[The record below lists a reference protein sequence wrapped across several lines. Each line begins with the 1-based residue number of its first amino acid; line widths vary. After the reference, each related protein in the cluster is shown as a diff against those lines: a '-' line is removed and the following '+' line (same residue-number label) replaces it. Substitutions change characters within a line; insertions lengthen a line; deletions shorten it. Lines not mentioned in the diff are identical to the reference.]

1 MAREAPNDLRNM
13 DALLE
18 IMRALRAPD
27 GCPWDREQNFASIA
41 PYTVEEAYEVA
52 DAIDRRDF
60 SALKSELGDLLFQ
73 AVYHAQM
80 AEEERLFSFADI
92 VQSIAE
98 KLIRRHPH
106 VFGSAK
112 IETAA
117 DQTAHWEVVKAAERG
132 DAGHRSVLDDV
143 PLALPALLRAEKLMN
158 RAARVGFFWD
168 RPESVIAKIREE
180 TEELVQEVERGETE
194 KAAEEF
200 GDVLFVLANLA
211 RHLGINPEEALRRTN
226 AKFERRFRFLEERL
240 REQGREV
247 QGTSLTELEALW
259 QEAKHAER
267 EA

>member
-1 MAREAPNDLRNM
+1 MTPIEELRQTMAR
-13 DALLE
+13 
-18 IMRALRAPD
+18 LRAPD

-41 PYTVEEAYEVA
+41 PYTIEEAYEVA

-80 AEEERLFSFADI
+80 AEEDQLFSFPDI

-132 DAGHRSVLDDV
+132 HAGHKSVLDDV
-143 PLALPALLRAEKLMN
+143 PLALPALLRAEKLMK

-168 RPESVIAKIREE
+168 KPESVIAKIREE
-180 TEELVQEVERGETE
+180 TEELVQEVERGDRQ

-200 GDVLFVLANLA
+200 GDVLFVFANLA
-211 RHLGINPEEALRRTN
+211 RHLDINPEEALRQTN
-226 AKFERRFRFLEERL
+226 LKFERRFRFIEDHL

-247 QGTSLTELEALW
+247 QGTPLSELEALW
-259 QEAKHAER
+259 QAAKRAER
-267 EA
+267 GA

>member
-1 MAREAPNDLRNM
+1 MPHEPPKDLKNI

-18 IMRALRAPD
+18 IMRVLRAPD

-41 PYTVEEAYEVA
+41 PYTIEEAYEVA
-52 DAIDRRDF
+52 DAIDRKDF
-60 SALKSELGDLLFQ
+60 AALKSELGDLLFQ

-80 AEEERLFSFADI
+80 ADEEQLFSFADV
-92 VQSIAE
+92 VQAIAE

-106 VFGSAK
+106 VFGSAQ

-132 DAGHRSVLDDV
+132 HAGHKSVLDDV
-143 PLALPALLRAEKLMN
+143 PLTLPALLRAEKLMK
-158 RAARVGFFWD
+158 RAARVGFFWQE
-168 RPESVIAKIREE
+168 PKNVIAKIREE
-180 TEELVQEVERGETE
+180 TEELVQEVERGDAE

-211 RHLGINPEEALRRTN
+211 RHLGIDPEESLRRTN
-226 AKFERRFRFLEERL
+226 VKFERRFRFIEDRL

-247 QGTSLTELEALW
+247 QGTPLGELEALW
-259 QEAKHAER
+259 QQAKHTER
-267 EA
+267 K